1 MKTAE
6 FKTFLDLFPDYI
18 PYFKTFPKP
27 QCLANC
33 QLYEDQYSNLDE
45 AFENDKGVP
54 LLASLPDS
62 TFEENQ
68 MKQSVS
74 LYMEFRDYQILAAK
88 RELNKSKQV

>member
-6 FKTFLDLFPDYI
+6 FITFLDLFPEYV
-18 PYFKTFPKP
+18 PYFKTYPKP

-33 QLYEDQYSNLDE
+33 QLFEEQHSDLDE
-45 AFENDKGVP
+45 AFESDKGEA

-88 RELNKSKQV
+88 RELNKTKQV